1 MIIGVALCSTALGTL
16 LPILRDAGE
25 SKSPIGIAVT
35 ALGAV
40 GEFGPPVAIS
50 LFFSGRQLGTATAA
64 DDGGSRHGADLTR
77 VVG

>member
-40 GEFGPPVAIS
+40 GEFGPPVTIS
-50 LFFSGRQLGTATAA
+50 LFFMAGSWARQQRYFPGL
-64 DDGGSRHGADLTR
+64 SS
-77 VVG
+77 